1 MARVPRMHDSK
12 FITYIFTH
20 KALWFGDVKGLDTH
34 SRALWKL
41 RSYDAF
47 HQYGSKA
54 ENNIFTLP
62 SLCKS
67 IVGTI
72 GANGTALHR
81 VTRL

>member
-1 MARVPRMHDSK
+1 MHDSN
-12 FITYIFTH
+12 FIAYIFIH
-20 KALWFGDVKGLDTH
+20 QALWFGDVKGLDTD

-47 HQYGSKA
+47 HHMDPKA
-54 ENNIFTLP
+54 ENSTITLP